1 MAVAR
6 YRPDHDVTFDLAHGL
21 VHLEGAPARVL
32 MPADGLA
39 ALCAAAGEEAAG
51 ELGRAVGRAMG
62 LRVASR
68 LAPLA
73 EAEGA
78 TQAGE
83 GARAASIETMVD
95 HLGAEL
101 SLAGLGSLGIERWG
115 HALVMVIDH
124 CPLGA
129 RGDGLLE
136 AALGEAVGVATSR
149 HVRAVLLARD
159 GTRARLLLA
168 SAPVAERVRSWLRG
182 GVAWGDALTRLHAAS
197 APAGPQAD

>member
-1 MAVAR
+1 MAFAP

-32 MPADGLA
+32 VPADALA
-39 ALCAAAGEEAAG
+39 ALCAAAGPEAVATFG
-51 ELGRAVGRAMG
+51 HAMGHAMG

-73 EAEGA
+73 GPDGDAP
-78 TQAGE
+78 T
-83 GARAASIETMVD
+83 GARAASADTMVD

-115 HALVMVIDH
+115 HALVLVVDH

-129 RGDGLLE
+129 RGDALLE
-136 AALGEAVGVATSR
+136 PLLSEAVGTTTGRRV
-149 HVRAVLLARD
+149 HAVLLARD
-159 GTRARLLLA
+159 GVRARFLLA
-168 SAPVAERVRSWLRG
+168 NGAAADRVRAWLGGGASWG
-182 GVAWGDALTRLHAAS
+182 EALTRLHAPS
-197 APAGPQAD
+197 AEGPQAP